1 MNYLIILRRM
11 RTGLIVA
18 AVFML
23 LISTASV
30 AQTLNPKQMTAELDR
45 MLSEQFKQGAPG
57 CAALVA
63 VKGQIIYKKAFGMA
77 NIELDVAMQPDNVFR
92 IGSITKQFTAVAIL
106 QLMEQ
111 GKLKLDDEITKFIPD
126 YPTNGHIITIEHLL
140 THTSGIKS
148 YTNVK
153 EFGKLSRTD
162 MKPEEV
168 VDLIKTQPMEFAPGT
183 KWSYNNSGYF
193 LLGYIIEKI
202 TGKTYKEYLEEN
214 IFKPAGMTSSL
225 YGNDITIVKKRAS
238 GYAPGKDGVVN
249 AEFLSMLLPY
259 AAGSIQSTVE
269 DLFKWNQALHSY
281 RLVKKETLDMAFREY
296 KLLNGKGTSYG
307 YGWMLSGLQ
316 GSTTIEHGGGI
327 NGFLTN
333 AIYLPHEDVFV
344 ALFSNSTD
352 KAPDFTSQK
361 MAALAIGKPLIINK
375 VILTEAELDEF
386 IGIYTDEEEKEVTV
400 SRDGTDLF
408 VMRSGGQSR
417 KIFPAGN
424 DKFTFEDSFTTVT
437 FTRDASGTIVS
448 ALYDERGKTFTIK
461 RTAKELKEKAVIS
474 VPETLLQ
481 EYAGD
486 YEIQQ
491 GFTITVTAEGTRLFA
506 QAAGQGKFELF
517 AESESKFYVK
527 VVDAQLGFF
536 RDDAGKVSKI
546 ILYQGGREMEGKRIK

>member
-1 MNYLIILRRM
+1 
-11 RTGLIVA
+11 
-18 AVFML
+18 
-23 LISTASV
+23 
-30 AQTLNPKQMTAELDR
+30 TAELDR
-45 MLSEQFKQGAPG
+45 LLSEQFKPGAPG

-126 YPTNGHIITIEHLL
+126 YPTNGHIITVEHLL

-168 VDLIKTQPMEFAPGT
+168 VDLIKTKPMEFAPGT

-202 TGKTYKEYLEEN
+202 TGKTYQEYLEEN
-214 IFKPAGMTSSL
+214 IFVPVGMTSSL
-225 YGNDITIVKKRAS
+225 YGNDIDIVKKRAT
-238 GYAPGKDGVVN
+238 GYAPGKDGIVN

-281 RLVKKETLDMAFREY
+281 KLVKKETLDMAFREY

-316 GSTTIEHGGGI
+316 GSPTIEHGGGI

-333 AIYLPHEDVFV
+333 AIYLPQEDVFV
-344 ALFSNSTD
+344 ALFSNSTT

-375 VILTEAELDEF
+375 VILTETELDEF
-386 IGIYTDEEEKEVTV
+386 AGIYTDEEEKEVTV
-400 SRDGTDLF
+400 SREGTDLF

-417 KIFPAGN
+417 KAFPAGK
-424 DKFTFEDSFTTVT
+424 DKFFFEDSFTTVT
-437 FTRDASGTIVS
+437 FTRDASGKIVS
-448 ALYDERGKTFTIK
+448 ALYDDRGKTFTIK
-461 RTAKELKEKAVIS
+461 RTAKELKEKPAITIS
-474 VPETLLQ
+474 EALLG
-481 EYAGD
+481 EYAGE

-506 QAAGQGKFELF
+506 QATGQGKFELF

-546 ILYQGGREMEGKRIK
+546 ILYQGG

>member
-1 MNYLIILRRM
+1 MKFGTNPGRM
-11 RTGLIVA
+11 RFGLIVP

-23 LISTASV
+23 LISTAAT
-30 AQTLNPKQMTAELDR
+30 AQTLNTKQITAEFDR
-45 MLSEQFKQGAPG
+45 MLSEQFKAGEPG

-77 NIELDVAMQPDNVFR
+77 DIELEVPMQPDMVFR

-126 YPTNGHIITIEHLL
+126 YPTNGHVITIEHLL

-168 VDLIKTQPMEFAPGT
+168 VDLIKSQPMEFAPGT
-183 KWSYNNSGYF
+183 KWNYNNSGYF

-202 TGKTYKEYLEEN
+202 TGKTYQEYLDEN
-214 IFKPAGMTSSL
+214 IFKPLGMTQSL

-238 GYAPGKDGVVN
+238 GYGPGKDGVVN

-259 AAGSIQSTVE
+259 AAGSILSTVE

-281 RLVKKETLDMAFREY
+281 RLVKKETLDRAFSEY

-307 YGWMLSGLQ
+307 YAWFLSGLQ
-316 GSTTIEHGGGI
+316 GSPTIEHGGGI

-333 AIYLPHEDVFV
+333 AIYIPKEDVFV
-344 ALFSNSTD
+344 ALFSNSTA

-361 MAALAIGKPLIINK
+361 MAALAIGKPLVINK
-375 VILTEAELDEF
+375 ISLTETEMDEF
-386 IGIYTDEEEKEVTV
+386 VGIYTDEDEKDVTV

-408 VMRSGGQSR
+408 VLRSGGQSR
-417 KIFPAGN
+417 KMIPMGK
-424 DKFTFEDSFTTVT
+424 DKFIFEDSFATAT
-437 FTRDASGTIVS
+437 FKRDASGKIVS
-448 ALYDERGKTFTIK
+448 ALYDERGKTFTIR
-461 RTAKELKEKAVIS
+461 RTERELKEKAV
-474 VPETLLQ
+474 VNVAEALLQ
-481 EYAGD
+481 EYAGE

-491 GFTITVTAEGTRLFA
+491 GFTLTITAEGKRLFA
-506 QAAGQGKFELF
+506 QATGQPKFELF
-517 AESESKFYVK
+517 AETDTKFFLK
-527 VVDAQLGFF
+527 VVDAQLAFF
-536 RDDAGKVSKI
+536 RDETGKVSKA
-546 ILYQGGREMEGKRIK
+546 ILYQGGREMEGKKIK